1 MGAVTVGVSLPR
13 DWVSE
18 RDLVVGSPV
27 GVRIGSGGAI
37 VIRPVASEP
46 TRIRGEIEVAHGAPP
61 EHLFRELVG
70 LYLRGVEQF
79 VVTAPGG
86 LDPETRATV
95 RAFQRRTLHPQ
106 IVFEDRERMVL
117 SDLVEGASLAL
128 PVLLRRMF
136 QVVVG
141 MHEDAERSWT
151 AHGALPAEPMETR
164 DDEVDRYAWLVE
176 RTLAVRLRDSVE
188 VDRERGALGAPLSAF
203 LLSRCLERIADHAV
217 LLADHGARLREAS
230 IPASAT
236 RAISTYHR
244 QAVDHLRSA
253 LSVAE
258 RPDPATANEVLD
270 AATALEAT
278 HAALME
284 RLVSGEPSRSLP
296 TSAVAAVGFILQS
309 IDRTIA
315 YARDIAQL
323 GLSRDGG
330 PVRMDASFERSSSVI
345 PRGATSR

>member
-18 RDLVVGSPV
+18 RELVVGSPV
-27 GVRIGSGGAI
+27 GVRVGSGGSI
-37 VIRPVASEP
+37 VIRPVASEA
-46 TRIRGEIEVAHGAPP
+46 TRIRGEIEVAPGAPP

-79 VVTAPGG
+79 VVTAPSG
-86 LDPETRATV
+86 LDPATRATV

-117 SDLVEGASLAL
+117 ADLVEGANLAL

-141 MHEDAERSWT
+141 MHEDAGKSWT
-151 AHGALPAEPMETR
+151 APGSTPSEPMETR

-176 RTLAVRLRDSVE
+176 RTLAVRLRDAVE
-188 VDRERGALGAPLSAF
+188 IERERGTLGSPLSAF
-203 LLSRCLERIADHAV
+203 LLSRSLERIADHAV
-217 LLADHGARLREAS
+217 LLAEHGARLRES
-230 IPASAT
+230 TVPASVT

-244 QAVDHLRSA
+244 QAVDHVRSA
-253 LSVAE
+253 FSVAE
-258 RPDPATANEVLD
+258 RPDPRTANEVLD

-278 HAALME
+278 HAALSE
-284 RLVSGEPSRSLP
+284 RLVSGELSRALP
-296 TSAVAAVGFILQS
+296 VSAVAAVGFVLQS

-323 GLSRDGG
+323 GLNRDGG
-330 PVRMDASFERSSSVI
+330 PVRLDVSLERSQS
-345 PRGATSR
+345 GFSRVTIGR